1 MSESDDETI
10 RRSDAIDELFTKWDI
25 GGNCSIRFS
34 ELLQILQASHRVS
47 NRDQQKWVK
56 RLEAQVT
63 QAKRQQPHAS
73 RGSFSLAQGG
83 LLIFGDATG
92 EPSLD
97 PTAFQTLMKHLTA
110 KDSPQEFDDFCKF
123 CETAVKEAA
132 QSTQGSK
139 LRQDVWEMFRLLDA
153 NSNGYV
159 ELDELEA
166 LIGPQSKKQVIK
178 WKHYLTAKS
187 RQESVGASASPVEE
201 PLTNMNSVDLAN
213 LDDEP
218 VTLSLTLAEFQ
229 NFIHEYVERNDDMVP
244 QLLEKVRGIAQ
255 QRNVQYVIDY
265 NVHDIINEVME
276 DLLKEK
282 PMDVLSGIS
291 KSVERLRRTGKYQ
304 KGGPLTRNRRAS
316 SAKGD
321 HTIDEKK

>member
-1 MSESDDETI
+1 MESDDEAV

-34 ELLQILQASHRVS
+34 ELLQILQASHRIG

-63 QAKRQQPHAS
+63 QAKRQQPRAS

-97 PTAFQTLMKHLTA
+97 PTAFQTLIKHLTA

-139 LRQDVWEMFRLLDA
+139 LRQDVWEMFRMLDA
-153 NSNGYV
+153 NNNGYV

-178 WKHYLTAKS
+178 WKHYLTGKS
-187 RQESVGASASPVEE
+187 KQESVGASASPSDEA
-201 PLTNMNSVDLAN
+201 LTTMNSVEIGN
-213 LDDEP
+213 LDED
-218 VTLSLTLAEFQ
+218 VTLQLTLAEFQ
-229 NFIHEYVERNDDMVP
+229 NFVHEYVERNDCLVA

-304 KGGPLTRNRRAS
+304 RSGPLTRNRRAS
-316 SAKGD
+316 TK
-321 HTIDEKK
+321 E